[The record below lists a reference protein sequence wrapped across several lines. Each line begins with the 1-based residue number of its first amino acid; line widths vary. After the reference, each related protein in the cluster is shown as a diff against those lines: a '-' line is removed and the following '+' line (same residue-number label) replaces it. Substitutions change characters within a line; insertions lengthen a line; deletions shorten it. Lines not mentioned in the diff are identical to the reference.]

1 MSSPLSRKL
10 ALDNE
15 CVALVL
21 QGGGALGAY
30 QAGVFDELT
39 AIDVAPTWVA
49 GVSIGAIN
57 AALIAGNAVEHR
69 LERLHA
75 FWDLVS
81 SGPARMAPP
90 LDAQRGAF
98 NQWSAWCAATFGVPG
113 FFAPRLPPAVLQP
126 DGSEGALSVYGNDAL
141 RSTLERLVDFD
152 RINADD
158 AIRLSVGAVDVATGN
173 STWFDNR
180 HHVIGPEHIMASGAL
195 PPAFAPVEIDGASYW
210 DGGIVSNTPLQYA
223 LDTRGDEKLLV
234 IQVDLFPA
242 RGPVPTNLAG
252 VLQRQKDILYSSRS
266 RFTTEKIAEMQRL
279 RGAMRRLIRRLPVE
293 LRDDPDLLALDA
305 TLHTSQVDIVHLI
318 YRQGAFE
325 SASKDYE
332 FSRPSMLE
340 HWTAGVDDMRRT
352 HQHLDWLEGST
363 VDRDVTVYDLAQ
375 GFDAAPSSRDEPDH
389 EEKVAL
395 VRASRALAE
404 PRPKSRASAA
414 PRRSTEQ
421 AGAAAKS
428 PGATN
433 ERGSAPK
440 RSRAAAGSRKR
451 LPHP

>member
-1 MSSPLSRKL
+1 MHSALSRKL

-30 QAGVFDELT
+30 QAGVFEELT
-39 AIDVAPTWVA
+39 AIEVAPTWVA

-69 LERLHA
+69 IDRLRA
-75 FWDLVS
+75 FWDRVT
-81 SGPARMAPP
+81 SGPAWVAPP
-90 LDAQRGAF
+90 FDLQRGAF

-113 FFAPRLPPAVLQP
+113 FFVPRLPPAALQP
-126 DGSEGALSVYGNDAL
+126 DGSDGALGIYDNAAL
-141 RSTLERLVDFD
+141 RSTLEELVDFD

-173 STWFDNR
+173 SMWFDNR
-180 HHVIGPEHIMASGAL
+180 HHAIGPAHIMASCAL

-210 DGGIVSNTPLQYA
+210 DGGIVSNTPLQYV

-234 IQVDLFPA
+234 VQVDLFPA

-279 RGAMRRLIRRLPVE
+279 RGAMRRLIRRLPVA

-305 TLHTSQVDIVHLI
+305 TLHTAQVDIVHLI

-332 FSRPSMLE
+332 FSRPSMRE
-340 HWTAGVDDMRRT
+340 HWTAGVGDMRRT
-352 HQHLDWLEGST
+352 HLHLDRLEGSA

-375 GFDAAPSSRDEPDH
+375 GYDAAPSSRDEPDH

-395 VRASRALAE
+395 VRASRTLARS
-404 PRPKSRASAA
+404 RPDDADATSPDGPIVRGRAGASARSAARRQSASKPAPARRRSAA
-414 PRRSTEQ
+414 PGTRR
-421 AGAAAKS
+421 
-428 PGATN
+428 
-433 ERGSAPK
+433 
-440 RSRAAAGSRKR
+440 
-451 LPHP
+451 